1 MHFNFNFSAEQI
13 LWTLT
18 FAAQLVLLVV
28 LLGRDRIKNF
38 PLFTASIVL
47 FALRLLAT
55 RELFGRMAPLTLS
68 IIFIVMADLAAI
80 VGLLVVIEMARR
92 AFKGAPRNLWIV
104 NAAGLL
110 IVAGGILAFW
120 GPWPA
125 WKTMTANSELG
136 VLRLMELIAQK
147 LDLLIDLL
155 NIELGLIVVLFGRH
169 YTGGWRTHVQKIV
182 IGLSTASVS
191 QIAVQVIWQIIAKT
205 VVPHSRPEYEHILA
219 LREKIFNASGAT
231 YVAVLIWWIAWLWI
245 DEADP
250 KDKGGV
256 VTGLPVLVDEEK
268 PVVEPVLNP
277 GEAAPAESES

>member
-1 MHFNFNFSAEQI
+1 MHFNFNFSADQI

-80 VGLLVVIEMARR
+80 LGLLVVIEMARR

-110 IVAGGILAFW
+110 IVAGGILTFW

-136 VLRLMELIAQK
+136 ILRLMELIAQK

-182 IGLSTASVS
+182 IGLSTASVA
-191 QIAVQVIWQIIAKT
+191 QVAVQVIWQIIAKT
-205 VVPHSRPEYEHILA
+205 AVPHSRPEYEHILA
-219 LREKIFNASGAT
+219 LREKIFNASGAI

-245 DEADP
+245 DEAEP

-256 VTGLPVLVDEEK
+256 VTGLPVLVDEEE
-268 PVVEPVLNP
+268 PVVKPVLNP
-277 GEAAPAESES
+277 GEAAPADTGN

>member
-28 LLGRDRIKNF
+28 LLGRDRIKIF

-80 VGLLVVIEMARR
+80 LGLLVVIEMARR

-110 IVAGGILAFW
+110 VVAGGILAYW

-125 WKTMTANSELG
+125 WKTLTANSELG
-136 VLRLMELIAQK
+136 ILRLMELIAQK

-155 NIELGLIVVLFGRH
+155 NIELGLIVVLFGRL

-182 IGLSTASVS
+182 IGLSTASVG
-191 QIAVQVIWQIIAKT
+191 QLAVQIMWQIIAKT
-205 VVPHSRPEYEHILA
+205 AVAHSRPEYEHILA
-219 LREKIFNASGAT
+219 LREKIFDASGAI
-231 YVAVLIWWIAWLWI
+231 YVAVLIWWIVWLWI
-245 DEADP
+245 DEAEP
-250 KDKGGV
+250 KEKGGV
-256 VTGLPVLVDEEK
+256 VTGLPVLVEEET

-277 GEAAPAESES
+277 GEAAPAESEN